1 MHVLQPSAGPIG
13 SDSGP
18 QDDCAGK
25 ATILREKTKRKKK
38 VLDLMQALRMIAVT
52 SGFTNSISLRGAK
65 VMQPF
70 LLSFP

>member
-1 MHVLQPSAGPIG
+1 MSYSPVQGLLGQIPGLRMIVLVKLQF
-13 SDSGP
+13 
-18 QDDCAGK
+18 CE
-25 ATILREKTKRKKK
+25 RKRKEKKK

-52 SGFTNSISLRGAK
+52 SGSTNSISLHGAK